1 MDLCEFKTG
10 LVYRVSLRPARAT
23 PRHCLKKLK
32 RVPLLDIIE
41 FEFARTASKVRDE
54 ASRKKMKAGF
64 WDTEVY

>member
-23 PRHCLKKLK
+23 LRQCQKAKKKKK

-41 FEFARTASKVRDE
+41 FVSLLGQQAKWG
-54 ASRKKMKAGF
+54 MKPAGKR
-64 WDTEVY
+64 